1 MTTSILEQDYIF
13 DLDTIIEE
21 CVIPL
26 PDDANSSVIHAQ
38 YFNACRSY
46 FKAEMLSCD
55 YPDYPCYFKEPFKH
69 LYAEPSD
76 DLSKG
81 IFDFDGAL
89 EILEQ
94 MLEAHISADSDSFT
108 LEGSAIDDSHIFFD
122 KILEIAVT
130 SGIFPVKQFVVQGS
144 EYEGDEHWV
153 TIYECHDGK
162 MKSVYC
168 S

>member
-1 MTTSILEQDYIF
+1 MTTLIPEQNYFF
-13 DLDTIIEE
+13 DFDTVIEE
-21 CVIPL
+21 CVIYL
-26 PDDANSSVIHAQ
+26 PDDANAPLIHAQ
-38 YFNACRSY
+38 FLDACRSY
-46 FKAEMLSCD
+46 FKAEILSRD
-55 YPDYPCYFKEPFKH
+55 YADYPCYFKEPFKH
-69 LYAEPSD
+69 LCAEPAD

-89 EILEQ
+89 VILEQ

-108 LEGSAIDDSHIFFD
+108 LEGSAINDSHIFFD

-130 SGIFPVKQFVVQGS
+130 SGIFPEKQFVVQGN

-168 S
+168 T